1 MKIVEVIWNDANFED
16 EYGVVDAPNL
26 ELVQLRS
33 VGYLSAETDQGV
45 VLAMTDCPDDN
56 KVVTEQ
62 MVIPWGMIIE
72 WGDLHP

>member
-16 EYGVVDAPNL
+16 EYGVFDAPNL
-26 ELVQLRS
+26 ELVRLRT
-33 VGYLSAETDQGV
+33 VGYLSAETEQGV
-45 VLAMTDCPDDN
+45 VLTMTDCPDDN

-62 MVIPWGMIIE
+62 IVIPWEMIIE